1 MSALQTISLAKIV
14 VGHKHK
20 ISVTWLLVIAE
31 NLLMALL
38 PLFIGYSI
46 DSLMNNQ
53 YQDVLILAG
62 VLTALVIVA
71 VARRIYDT
79 RIYGDI
85 RVKVGLDTDSRLRS
99 RPVSTR
105 SARLSM
111 SRELV
116 DFLEHDLPPL
126 LTAIIQLLVTLI
138 VLASFSPWLAMS
150 AGGAGLLMLTIYTLF
165 HQSFVRLNARLN
177 SQVERQVNV
186 LSSLPP
192 SGLYTHLRKLK
203 AREVKLSDTEAALYG
218 IVFMVLFAFVLTNLL
233 LTTQLNTP
241 SAGQLFAVV
250 TYSLEFV
257 EAALLLPITLQTLSR
272 LRDIHERLNAA

>member
-20 ISVTWLLVIAE
+20 ISVTWILVIAE

-53 YQDVLILAG
+53 YQNVLILAG

-85 RVKVGLDTDSRLRS
+85 RVKVGLDTDTRLRS
-99 RPVSTR
+99 HPVSTR

-111 SRELV
+111 SREPV

-150 AGGAGLLMLTIYTLF
+150 AGGAGLLMLTIYALF

-272 LRDIHERLNAA
+272 LRDIHGRLNAA